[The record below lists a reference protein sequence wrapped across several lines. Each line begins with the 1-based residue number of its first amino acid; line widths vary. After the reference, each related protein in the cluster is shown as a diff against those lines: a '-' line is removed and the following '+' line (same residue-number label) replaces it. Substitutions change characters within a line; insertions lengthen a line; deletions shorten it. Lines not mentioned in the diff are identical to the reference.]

1 MKPIFSL
8 RNIRKCYDD
17 RTALQFERL
26 DLYPGRI
33 YSLLGPNGAGK
44 STLLEILALIQ
55 PPGRG
60 AFEFRGKLIRWGSGE
75 AGRGRRLVTL
85 VQQSPYLLNRTV
97 EDNIAFGLRLRGIH
111 GRLQRD
117 RVAAALNAVDMD
129 HFQTRRAWELSGG
142 ERQRVAIARA
152 LALEP
157 EVLLLD
163 EPTSGI
169 CRETT
174 VIVEEV
180 IGSLAGQGKTVILS
194 SHDPAQPHRLN
205 SETIHLRGGRIID
218 SPIPG
223 GNIFPLP
230 SQPVIGNAA
239 CAGC

>member
-1 MKPIFSL
+1 MEPIFSL
-8 RNIRKCYDD
+8 QNIRKCYDD

-33 YSLLGPNGAGK
+33 YSLMGPNGAGK
-44 STLLEILALIQ
+44 STLLEILAMIH

-60 AFEFRGKLIRWGSGE
+60 AFEFRGKLLRWGSKE

-85 VQQSPYLLNRTV
+85 VQQYPYLLNRTV

-117 RVAAALNAVDMD
+117 RVSEALNAVDMD

-152 LALEP
+152 LALDP

-163 EPTSGI
+163 EPTAGI
-169 CRETT
+169 CMDTT
-174 VIVEEV
+174 AIVEQV
-180 IGSLAGQGKTVILS
+180 IETLAGLGKTVILS
-194 SHDPAQPHRLN
+194 SHDPAQPQRLN
-205 SETIHLRGGRIID
+205 SETIHLRGGRIIG
-218 SPIPG
+218 PPPPG
-223 GNIFPLP
+223 GNILPLP
-230 SQPVIGNAA
+230 AHPVIGKTA